1 MLNIHNTAAQ
11 AASEFGLSMKDDP
24 TLWPDDVL
32 ITATAVQAAC
42 QAAATENAQTAL
54 ARSLGR
60 IAETVATAMDVAI
73 AEDGTLADLD
83 AVLAQ
88 YVEDGSGIDLSG
100 VAAAADWDAR
110 VEATRTA
117 FRAVAFNYTAPPL
130 PIGALLAYAASEPRF
145 TGDLRRSIAA
155 LHDPEFDEPEV
166 EDDPDVADPW
176 ADDEDSPP
184 VARERGK
191 PAPGRKRRTRAEIA
205 EDEAAGRSDAI
216 NSAVKA
222 MRDAGGDEWDE
233 SRTEHLAGLE
243 WDDEDAPALA
253 TAPNLPGLASAAG
266 IADMDMAAMLG
277 FAKGYYSLIRNG
289 KRPWPGVKPDQVHK
303 LRSEIAAR
311 REALDAIDTA
321 LSTDAVLKPEGV

>member
-42 QAAATENAQTAL
+42 QAAATENVQTAL

-73 AEDGTLADLD
+73 AEDGPLADLD

-100 VAAAADWDAR
+100 VAAAADWNAR

-117 FRAVAFNYTAPPL
+117 FRAVAFNYTTPPL
-130 PIGALLAYAASEPRF
+130 PISALLAYAASEPRF
-145 TGDLRRSIAA
+145 NGDLRRSIAA

-166 EDDPDVADPW
+166 EDDPDAADPW
-176 ADDEDSPP
+176 ADDEEAPP
-184 VARERGK
+184 AARERGK

-205 EDEAAGRSDAI
+205 EDEA
-216 NSAVKA
+216 
-222 MRDAGGDEWDE
+222 
-233 SRTEHLAGLE
+233 GLE
-243 WDDEDAPALA
+243 WDDKDAPALA

-311 REALDAIDTA
+311 REALDAIDAA